1 MMERLAARG
10 GQLAR
15 SAQEQRV
22 QEVAQ
27 QLRTIF
33 GSAAVEVQEARVLV
47 RGRGMI
53 KRWLIDP
60 SLRFLG
66 GGLK

>member
-1 MMERLAARG
+1 MMEKLTARG
-10 GQLAR
+10 EQVAR
-15 SAQEQRV
+15 GARERRVQRV
-22 QEVAQ
+22 AR

-33 GSAAVEVQEARVLV
+33 GSAAVEVEEARVLV